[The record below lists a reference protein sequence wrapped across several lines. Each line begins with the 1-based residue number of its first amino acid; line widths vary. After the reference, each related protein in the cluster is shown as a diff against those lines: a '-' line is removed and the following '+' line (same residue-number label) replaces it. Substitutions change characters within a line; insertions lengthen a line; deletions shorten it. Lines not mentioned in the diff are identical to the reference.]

1 MLPNLM
7 PGLLGQPQQNF
18 LPPQAGGNALEFGGQ
33 QPLLQSGP
41 PQDFNQLGGQ
51 QSQGMDPFHAQP
63 QHFGGG
69 PLEFGNPPGMM
80 QPGGPPPDFN
90 QQNAQGLLG
99 MQQPANTQGAWPPQQ
114 QQQPSQQQPQQSP
127 QQNQQPPQHQENGP
141 GMQRREDGWGG
152 LKKQEVLDPQMQ
164 SMYPNQ
170 MQAPNQMGTL
180 HQSSAQSSPLHRS
193 QGGGPGGMPMLGGPT
208 GQMQFQQN
216 SSQQQFQQDQQWGGP
231 VPQGQDQWR
240 GNPQQQQQQQHPGFI
255 DGGGANLEFNADG
268 PGGVKRKAD
277 EGFRQGFVPQH
288 EFEFVKARNQEL
300 ENELASI
307 KQAFEEAKQ
316 AKINLEKEK
325 SDMEENRQKLK
336 MALTQ
341 LIELV

>member
-127 QQNQQPPQHQENGP
+127 QQNQQPPQHQ
-141 GMQRREDGWGG
+141 
-152 LKKQEVLDPQMQ
+152 DPQMQ

-170 MQAPNQMGTL
+170 MQAPN
-180 HQSSAQSSPLHRS
+180 
-193 QGGGPGGMPMLGGPT
+193 
-208 GQMQFQQN
+208 QFQQN